1 MRTPHALPKTAIALF
16 VLVAIQTIAHGAPLP
31 SVPANATLDDPAAR
45 RYVLALARRAFDAYA
60 ATRTVIDPPSP
71 VPAFLRG
78 RSGVFV
84 STMMRNG
91 APRTCMGTLYPT
103 QPTLAEEIIENA
115 AASAG
120 RDRRFKPV
128 AMKELAGLNLIVSV
142 VGTPRVISESA
153 AARLDPVTDGLAV
166 KYEDRYGV
174 VLSGESPHREN
185 MIAWGRARAG
195 AKPNAAVEFFQ
206 IHDTRFME
214 SQYK

>member
-1 MRTPHALPKTAIALF
+1 MRTSHPVYKALLASF
-16 VLVAIQTIAHGAPLP
+16 VSIAIQTLTHAAALP
-31 SVPANATLDDPAAR
+31 PVPANATLDDPAAR
-45 RYVLALARRAFDAYA
+45 RYVLALARRAFDTYA
-60 ATRTVIDPPSP
+60 ATRTVIESPSP
-71 VPAFLRG
+71 VPAFLRA

-128 AMKELAGLNLIVSV
+128 SVKELVGLNLIVSV
-142 VGTPRVISESA
+142 VGTPRSISASEA
-153 AARLDPVTDGLAV
+153 AQLDPVTDGLAV
-166 KYEDRYGV
+166 KYEDRFGV

-195 AKPNAAVEFFQ
+195 AKANAVVEFFQ
-206 IHDTRFME
+206 IHDLRFME